1 MVAKNV
7 EELQVDIL
15 EKYPNLSRRLQQVA
29 QHLLDHPDDM
39 ALETLAVVAKRIGVQ
54 PSTIVRFAQAMG
66 FEGASSIQR
75 LYRANLLSGKHSLG
89 YRERIRDFKKKTSA
103 SGFSGP
109 RHLVDDLVE
118 GSILSLEHF
127 RNSVSMASLTK
138 TAKIIDRA
146 PHVYLAGFGR
156 SYSVSA
162 YISYA
167 LQRLQK
173 RTCLVSGGGG
183 ASRYEIRQA
192 ARGDALIAIGFE
204 PYSTE
209 IVEVLRVAREAKLK
223 IIGISDSQVSPICV
237 DSHVSFIVADAEI
250 RGFRSLTTSM
260 LLAQA
265 IVLGYAYLN
274 IKE

>member
-1 MVAKNV
+1 MVANNV
-7 EELQVDIL
+7 EELQADIL
-15 EKYPNLSRRLQQVA
+15 DKYSNLSRRLQQVA

-54 PSTIVRFAQAMG
+54 PSTIVRFAQTMG

-75 LYRANLLSGKHSLG
+75 LYRANLLSGKHALG
-89 YRERIRDFKKKTSA
+89 YRERIRDFKKKSSTADSN
-103 SGFSGP
+103 SP
-109 RHLVDDLVE
+109 RQLVNELIE
-118 GSILSLEHF
+118 GNILSLEHF
-127 RNSVSMASLTK
+127 RNSVSTASLTK
-138 TAKIIDRA
+138 TVKIIDRA

-173 RTCLVSGGGG
+173 RAHLVSGGGG

-192 ARGDALIAIGFE
+192 ARGDALIAIGYE
-204 PYSTE
+204 PYSKE
-209 IVEVLRVAREAKLK
+209 IAEVLRVAREAKLK
-223 IIGISDSQVSPICV
+223 IIGISDSLVSPICV
-237 DSHVSFIVADAEI
+237 DSHVSFVVADPEI
-250 RGFRSLTTSM
+250 RDFRSLATSM

-265 IVLGYAYLN
+265 IVLSYAFMN
-274 IKE
+274 VEE